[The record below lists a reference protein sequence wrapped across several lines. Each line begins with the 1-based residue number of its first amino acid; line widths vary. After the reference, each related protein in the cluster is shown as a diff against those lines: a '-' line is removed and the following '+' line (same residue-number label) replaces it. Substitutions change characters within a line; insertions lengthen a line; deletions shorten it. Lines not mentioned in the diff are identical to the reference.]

1 MNIRII
7 PMSFLDFEFIGKD
20 INYVQEHFF
29 MKDLIEVNKGW
40 YYYGKSGLDAN
51 EGDLLLFQ
59 MNNSI
64 IASALLDD
72 IIQFSKPTID
82 GNNGTY
88 IINRRSLKIFKPIDK
103 AELHK
108 LIPTFTE
115 FGRINQKFREEDIE
129 LKLLNERM
137 NNCD

>member
-7 PMSFLDFEFIGKD
+7 PMSFEDPEFIGKD
-20 INYVQEHFF
+20 INYVQKQFF
-29 MKDLIEVNKGW
+29 MKDLIEVSKGW

-64 IASALLDD
+64 IASAFLDD

-82 GNNGTY
+82 GNNGAC
-88 IINRRSLKIFKPIDK
+88 IINRKSLKIFKPIDK
-103 AELHK
+103 AELRK

-115 FGRINQKFREEDIE
+115 FGRTKQKFREEEVE

>member
-1 MNIRII
+1 
-7 PMSFLDFEFIGKD
+7 MSFLDFEFIGKD

-29 MKDLIEVNKGW
+29 MKDLIEVNKGG

-108 LIPTFTE
+108 LIATFTE